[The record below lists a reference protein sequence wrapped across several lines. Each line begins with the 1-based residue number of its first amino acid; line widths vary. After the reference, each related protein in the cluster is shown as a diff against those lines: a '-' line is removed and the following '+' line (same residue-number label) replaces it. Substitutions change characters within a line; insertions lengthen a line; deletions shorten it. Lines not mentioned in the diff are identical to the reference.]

1 MAKQLVLILG
11 GARSGKSRYAQ
22 ELAPQLGARVAYL
35 ATAEA
40 RDDEMQTRIANHRA
54 ERPAD
59 WQTLEAARAVGATLA
74 RAQADVIILDCLTL
88 LVTNVM
94 LAAEEADQPA
104 RVNDEVVKLLAAYR
118 AGNFSLVIV
127 SNEVGM
133 GIVPDNALARAY
145 RDLLGA
151 VNQHIARVADSVVLM
166 VAGLPMRVK

>member
-35 ATAEA
+35 ATAEE

-54 ERPAD
+54 ERPVD

-74 RAQADVIILDCLTL
+74 RTQADVVILDCLTL

-127 SNEVGM
+127 SN
-133 GIVPDNALARAY
+133 
-145 RDLLGA
+145 
-151 VNQHIARVADSVVLM
+151 
-166 VAGLPMRVK
+166 

>member
-54 ERPAD
+54 ERPVD

-74 RAQADVIILDCLTL
+74 RTQADVVILDCLTL

>member
-22 ELAPQLGARVAYL
+22 DLAPKLGSRVAYL

-40 RDDEMQTRIANHRA
+40 RDDEMQSRIANHRA

-59 WQTLEAARAVGATLA
+59 WQTLEAAQNVGASLA
-74 RAQADVIILDCLTL
+74 RVQADVVILDCLTL

-94 LAAEEADQPA
+94 LAAGESDQQS
-104 RVNDEVVKLLAAYR
+104 RVNDEVVKLIAAYR

-127 SNEVGM
+127 SNEVGL
-133 GIVPDNALARAY
+133 GIVPENPLARAY

-151 VNQHIARVADSVVLM
+151 ANQQIARVADSVLWM